1 MVFIYYFLIISSKAK
16 NSIFFLNEKHEI
28 THIAFCNEKQGEL
41 TLTDIRSINFE
52 DCLPL
57 IYI

>member
-1 MVFIYYFLIISSKAK
+1 MVFIYYFLITSSKAK
-16 NSIFFLNEKHEI
+16 KSNEKHEI

>member
-28 THIAFCNEKQGEL
+28 TYSFCNEKQGEL